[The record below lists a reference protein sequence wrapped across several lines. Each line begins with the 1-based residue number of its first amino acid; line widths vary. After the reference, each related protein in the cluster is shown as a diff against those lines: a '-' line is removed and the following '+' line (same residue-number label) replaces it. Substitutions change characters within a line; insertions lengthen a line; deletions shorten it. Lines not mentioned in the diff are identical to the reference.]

1 MDCEFSNIIVYMI
14 NQLLII
20 LFAYL
25 VGSVSSG
32 IIVSQIFNLP
42 DPRTIGSKNPGATN
56 VMRSGNKKAAIFT
69 LLGDLLKAI
78 LVLAIA
84 EYLGFNDLII
94 VCVALAVLIGH
105 IYPIFYKFQGGKGV
119 ATAIGILIALNFQ
132 LALIVASIWLLVFG
146 IWRYSSLAAIVAAI
160 SAPIIAIFIL
170 RDQSLYCIAFTLI
183 TIIILFK
190 HQANIRKLLSGTELK
205 FKK

>member
-1 MDCEFSNIIVYMI
+1 MI

-25 VGSVSSG
+25 VGSISSG

-105 IYPIFYKFQGGKGV
+105 IYPIFYKFRGGKGV
-119 ATAIGILIALNFQ
+119 ATAIGILIALNFK

-190 HQANIRKLLSGTELK
+190 HQANIKKLLSGTELK

>member
-1 MDCEFSNIIVYMI
+1 MI

-78 LVLAIA
+78 LVLTLA

-94 VCVALAVLIGH
+94 LCVALAVLIGH
-105 IYPIFYKFQGGKGV
+105 IYPIFYKFRGGKGV
-119 ATAIGILIALNFQ
+119 ATAIGILIALNFK

-170 RDQSLYCIAFTLI
+170 RDQSLYCIAFSFI

-190 HQANIRKLLSGTELK
+190 HQANIKKLLSGTELK

>member
-1 MDCEFSNIIVYMI
+1 MI

-119 ATAIGILIALNFQ
+119 ATAIGILFALNFK

-170 RDQSLYCIAFTLI
+170 RDQSLYCIAFTFI
-183 TIIILFK
+183 TIIILIK
-190 HQANIRKLLSGTELK
+190 HQANIKKLLSGTELK

>member
-1 MDCEFSNIIVYMI
+1 MI

-25 VGSVSSG
+25 VGSISSG
-32 IIVSQIFNLP
+32 IIVSRFFNLP

-78 LVLAIA
+78 FVLAIV
-84 EYLGFNDLII
+84 EHLGFEDLIV

-105 IYPIFYKFQGGKGV
+105 IYPIFYKFRGGKGV
-119 ATAIGILIALNFQ
+119 ATAIGILIALNFK
-132 LALIVASIWLLVFG
+132 LALIVLSIWLIVFG

-160 SAPIIAIFIL
+160 SAPFFGIFIFG
-170 RDQSLYCIAFTLI
+170 DQALYCMAYSLI

-190 HQANIRKLLSGTELK
+190 HQANIKKLLSGTELK

>member
-1 MDCEFSNIIVYMI
+1 MI

-56 VMRSGNKKAAIFT
+56 VMRSGNKKAAILT

-78 LVLAIA
+78 FVLVIA

-105 IYPIFYKFQGGKGV
+105 IYPIFYTFRGGKGV
-119 ATAIGILIALNFQ
+119 ATAIGILIALNFK

-160 SAPIIAIFIL
+160 SAPIVAIFIL

-183 TIIILFK
+183 TIIILIK
-190 HQANIRKLLSGTELK
+190 HQANIKKLLSGTELK

>member
-1 MDCEFSNIIVYMI
+1 MI

-119 ATAIGILIALNFQ
+119 ATAIGILFALNFK

-170 RDQSLYCIAFTLI
+170 RDQSLYCIAFTII

-190 HQANIRKLLSGTELK
+190 HQANIKKLLSGTELK

>member
-1 MDCEFSNIIVYMI
+1 MI

-78 LVLAIA
+78 LVLTLA

-119 ATAIGILIALNFQ
+119 ATAIGILFALNFK

>member
-1 MDCEFSNIIVYMI
+1 MI

-78 LVLAIA
+78 LVLTLA

-105 IYPIFYKFQGGKGV
+105 IYPIFYKFRGGKGV
-119 ATAIGILIALNFQ
+119 ATAIGILIALNFK

-160 SAPIIAIFIL
+160 SAPIVAIFIL

-183 TIIILFK
+183 TIIILIK
-190 HQANIRKLLSGTELK
+190 HQANIKKLLSGTELK

>member
-1 MDCEFSNIIVYMI
+1 MI

-119 ATAIGILIALNFQ
+119 ATAIGILFALNFK

-146 IWRYSSLAAIVAAI
+146 IWRYSSLAAILAAI

>member
-1 MDCEFSNIIVYMI
+1 MI

-119 ATAIGILIALNFQ
+119 ATAIGILIALNFK

-170 RDQSLYCIAFTLI
+170 RDQSLYCIAFTFI

>member
-1 MDCEFSNIIVYMI
+1 MI

-69 LLGDLLKAI
+69 LLGDIFKAI
-78 LVLAIA
+78 FVLAIA

-105 IYPIFYKFQGGKGV
+105 IYPIFYTFRGGKGV
-119 ATAIGILIALNFQ
+119 ATAIGILIALNFK

>member
-1 MDCEFSNIIVYMI
+1 MI

-78 LVLAIA
+78 LVLTLA

-119 ATAIGILIALNFQ
+119 ATAIGILIALNFK

-146 IWRYSSLAAIVAAI
+146 IWRYSSLAAIVASI
-160 SAPIIAIFIL
+160 SAPIVAIFIL
-170 RDQSLYCIAFTLI
+170 RDQSLYCIAFSFI

-190 HQANIRKLLSGTELK
+190 HQANIKKLLSGTELK

>member
-1 MDCEFSNIIVYMI
+1 MI

-119 ATAIGILIALNFQ
+119 ATAIGILFALNFK

-190 HQANIRKLLSGTELK
+190 HQTNIKKLLSGTELK

>member
-1 MDCEFSNIIVYMI
+1 MI

-56 VMRSGNKKAAIFT
+56 VMRSGNKKAAILT

-105 IYPIFYKFQGGKGV
+105 IYPIFYKFRGGKGV
-119 ATAIGILIALNFQ
+119 ATAIGILIALNFK

-170 RDQSLYCIAFTLI
+170 RDQSLYCIAFSFI

>member
-1 MDCEFSNIIVYMI
+1 MI

-78 LVLAIA
+78 LVLTLA

-119 ATAIGILIALNFQ
+119 ATAIGILIALNFK

-170 RDQSLYCIAFTLI
+170 RDQSLYYIAFSFI

>member
-1 MDCEFSNIIVYMI
+1 MI

-69 LLGDLLKAI
+69 LLGDIFKAI
-78 LVLAIA
+78 FVLAIA

-94 VCVALAVLIGH
+94 VCVAIAVLIGH
-105 IYPIFYKFQGGKGV
+105 IYPIFYKFRGGKGV
-119 ATAIGILIALNFQ
+119 ATAIGILIALNFK

-160 SAPIIAIFIL
+160 SAPIVAIFIL

-183 TIIILFK
+183 TIIILIK
-190 HQANIRKLLSGTELK
+190 HQANIKKLLSGTELK

>member
-1 MDCEFSNIIVYMI
+1 MI

-84 EYLGFNDLII
+84 EYLGFNDVII
-94 VCVALAVLIGH
+94 VCVAMAVLIGH
-105 IYPIFYKFQGGKGV
+105 IYPIFYKFRGGKGV
-119 ATAIGILIALNFQ
+119 ATAIGILIALNFK
-132 LALIVASIWLLVFG
+132 LALIVVSIWLLVFG

>member
-1 MDCEFSNIIVYMI
+1 MI

-69 LLGDLLKAI
+69 LLGDLFKAI

-119 ATAIGILIALNFQ
+119 ATAIGILIALNFK

-183 TIIILFK
+183 TIIILIK
-190 HQANIRKLLSGTELK
+190 HQANIKKLLSGTELK

>member
-1 MDCEFSNIIVYMI
+1 MI

-78 LVLAIA
+78 FVLVIA
-84 EYLGFNDLII
+84 EYLGFDDLII

-105 IYPIFYKFQGGKGV
+105 IYPIFYKFRGGKGV
-119 ATAIGILIALNFQ
+119 ATAIGILIALNFK

-146 IWRYSSLAAIVAAI
+146 IWRYSSLAAIVASI
-160 SAPIIAIFIL
+160 SAPIVAIFIL

>member
-1 MDCEFSNIIVYMI
+1 MI

-78 LVLAIA
+78 LVLTLA

-105 IYPIFYKFQGGKGV
+105 IYPIFYKFRGGKGV
-119 ATAIGILIALNFQ
+119 ATAIGILIFLNFK

-183 TIIILFK
+183 TLIILFK

>member
-1 MDCEFSNIIVYMI
+1 MI
-14 NQLLII
+14 NELLII

-25 VGSVSSG
+25 VGSISSG

-78 LVLAIA
+78 FVLAIA
-84 EYLGFNDLII
+84 EYLGFEGLII
-94 VCVALAVLIGH
+94 VCVALAVLFGH
-105 IYPIFYKFQGGKGV
+105 IYPIFYKLRGGKGV
-119 ATAIGILIALNFQ
+119 ATAIGILIALNFK
-132 LALIVASIWLLVFG
+132 LALIVTSIWLIVFG
-146 IWRYSSLAAIVAAI
+146 IWRYSSLAAILAAI
-160 SAPIIAIFIL
+160 SVPFIGIFIL
-170 RDQSLYCIAFTLI
+170 GDQYLYCMAYSLI
-183 TIIILFK
+183 TIIIIFK
-190 HQANIRKLLSGTELK
+190 HKANIKKLISGTELK

>member
-1 MDCEFSNIIVYMI
+1 MI

-25 VGSVSSG
+25 VGSISSG

-78 LVLAIA
+78 LVLTLA

-119 ATAIGILIALNFQ
+119 ATAIGILIALNFK

-170 RDQSLYCIAFTLI
+170 RDQSLYCIAFSFI

-190 HQANIRKLLSGTELK
+190 HQGNIKKLLSGTELK

>member
-1 MDCEFSNIIVYMI
+1 MI

-25 VGSVSSG
+25 VGSISSG

-69 LLGDLLKAI
+69 LLGDLLKATF
-78 LVLAIA
+78 VLAIA
-84 EYLGFNDLII
+84 EYLDFEDLVI
-94 VCVALAVLIGH
+94 VGVALAVLIGH
-105 IYPIFYKFQGGKGV
+105 IYPIFYKFRGGKGV
-119 ATAIGILIALNFQ
+119 ATAIGILIVLNFK
-132 LALIVASIWLLVFG
+132 LALIVSSIWLMVFG

-160 SAPIIAIFIL
+160 SAPFIGIFIFG
-170 RDQSLYCIAFTLI
+170 DQFLYCMAYSLI

-190 HQANIRKLLSGTELK
+190 HKANIKKLISGTELK

>member
-1 MDCEFSNIIVYMI
+1 MI

-56 VMRSGNKKAAIFT
+56 VMRSGNKKAAILT

-105 IYPIFYKFQGGKGV
+105 IYPIFYKFRGGKGV
-119 ATAIGILIALNFQ
+119 ATAIGILIALNFK

-170 RDQSLYCIAFTLI
+170 RDQSLYCIAFSFI
-183 TIIILFK
+183 TVIILFK

>member
-1 MDCEFSNIIVYMI
+1 MI

-32 IIVSQIFNLP
+32 IVVSQIFNLP

-69 LLGDLLKAI
+69 LLGDLFKAI

-119 ATAIGILIALNFQ
+119 ATAIGILIALNFK

>member
-1 MDCEFSNIIVYMI
+1 MI

-69 LLGDLLKAI
+69 LLGDIFKAI
-78 LVLAIA
+78 FILAIA

-94 VCVALAVLIGH
+94 VCVAIAVLIGH
-105 IYPIFYKFQGGKGV
+105 IYPIFYKFRGGKGV
-119 ATAIGILIALNFQ
+119 ATAIGILIALNFK
-132 LALIVASIWLLVFG
+132 LALIVASIWLLVCG

-183 TIIILFK
+183 TVIILFK

>member
-1 MDCEFSNIIVYMI
+1 MI

-119 ATAIGILIALNFQ
+119 ATAIGILIALNFK

-146 IWRYSSLAAIVAAI
+146 IWRYSSLAAILAAI

-170 RDQSLYCIAFTLI
+170 RDQSLYCIAFTFI

-190 HQANIRKLLSGTELK
+190 HQANIKKLLSGTELK

>member
-1 MDCEFSNIIVYMI
+1 MI

-119 ATAIGILIALNFQ
+119 ATAIGILIALNFK

-170 RDQSLYCIAFTLI
+170 RDQSLYCFAFSFI

>member
-1 MDCEFSNIIVYMI
+1 MI

-78 LVLAIA
+78 LVLTLA

-119 ATAIGILIALNFQ
+119 ATAIGILIALNFK

-146 IWRYSSLAAIVAAI
+146 IWRYSSLAAILAAI

>member
-1 MDCEFSNIIVYMI
+1 MI

-69 LLGDLLKAI
+69 LLGDIFKAI
-78 LVLAIA
+78 FVLAIA

-105 IYPIFYKFQGGKGV
+105 IYPIFYKFRGGKGV
-119 ATAIGILIALNFQ
+119 ATAIGILIALNFK

>member
-1 MDCEFSNIIVYMI
+1 MI

-78 LVLAIA
+78 LVLTLA

-105 IYPIFYKFQGGKGV
+105 IYPIFYKFRGGKGV
-119 ATAIGILIALNFQ
+119 ATAIGILIALNLK
-132 LALIVASIWLLVFG
+132 LALIVTSIWLLVFG

-170 RDQSLYCIAFTLI
+170 RDQSLNCIAFTLI
-183 TIIILFK
+183 TIIILIK
-190 HQANIRKLLSGTELK
+190 HQANIKKLLSGTELK

>member
-1 MDCEFSNIIVYMI
+1 MI

-25 VGSVSSG
+25 VGSISSG

-78 LVLAIA
+78 IVLAIA
-84 EYLGFNDLII
+84 EYIGFRDLII

-105 IYPIFYKFQGGKGV
+105 IYPIFYKFRGGKGV
-119 ATAIGILIALNFQ
+119 ATAIGILIALNFK
-132 LALIVASIWLLVFG
+132 LALIVLSIWLIVFG

-160 SAPIIAIFIL
+160 SAPFFGIFIFG
-170 RDQSLYCIAFTLI
+170 DQALYCMAYSLI

-190 HQANIRKLLSGTELK
+190 HQANIKKLLSGTELK